1 MTETAGTTTAEKP
14 VVQWPDPPAREAYYG
29 LVGLIVEA
37 IAPHTESDPAALLTQ
52 LLVLFGNAIGRGPHF
67 TVESDR
73 HALNLYLV
81 LVGGTSK
88 GRKGTAVGHV
98 KRLFERC
105 DPQWADSCVT
115 SGLSSGE
122 GLIWAVRDGD
132 PPTDGN
138 APVDGG
144 A

>member
-1 MTETAGTTTAEKP
+1 MTERDDTTTPKRP
-14 VVQWPDPPAREAYYG
+14 VVQWPDPAAVEAFYG
-29 LVGLIVEA
+29 VAGRIVQA
-37 IAPHTESDPAALLTQ
+37 IAPHTESDPVALLTQ
-52 LLVLFGNAIGRGPHF
+52 FLVFFGNAVGRGPHF
-67 TVESDR
+67 MVEADR

-88 GRKGTAVGHV
+88 GRKGTALGHV

-105 DPQWADSCVT
+105 DPRWVDGCLT

-132 PPTDGN
+132 PQPDGTPPT
-138 APVDGG
+138 GG